1 MKFTLIFLSSLFC
14 VELTKEIYATLDL
27 FEPCGVESFAFNN
40 YIESHLYSFIAYRY
54 LVESNCDP

>member
-27 FEPCGVESFAFNN
+27 FEPCGIEFFAFNN
-40 YIESHLYSFIAYRY
+40 YIQSHIYRLLAYGY
-54 LVESNCDP
+54 DGG